1 METKSPRAFSGK
13 FLGDAMLSNARKNF
27 NFYKQGEYV
36 YFNFTMQSLKLTKK
50 ISVENCEVQ

>member
-1 METKSPRAFSGK
+1 MQCLPMGERI
-13 FLGDAMLSNARKNF
+13 F

-36 YFNFTMQSLKLTKK
+36 YFNFTMQSLKLTKR